1 MKIVADTVN
10 GCEYLTAGKPYTVL
24 QEHAQSMRYPEQ
36 RTLDIL
42 SDTGLRITV
51 LLKDCPHIAANWRIV
66 EYETDKEAL
75 DEISRLGQEMQPEMY
90 VTDEEEE
97 EEWERME
104 EKQEVSAGDILR
116 AGLKHMDDRASTYD
130 KPEGERSMKATVDAF
145 NAVTDGKMDTE
156 EKGWLF
162 MVLLKCVRS
171 QQGNFKL
178 DNYEDGAAYFGLMG
192 ETANGER
199 K

>member
-1 MKIVADTVN
+1 MKIVADAVN

-97 EEWERME
+97 EWERME
-104 EKQEVSAGDILR
+104 EKQYDMVNNPKHYQLLPGVEVKDVRKAIL
-116 AGLKHMDDRASTYD
+116 D
-130 KPEGERSMKATVDAF
+130 KIPEGVPYIQIDHFSRTWEYMTRMWDKNGLEDAKKARVYL
-145 NAVTDGKMDTE
+145 NWLIE
-156 EKGWLF
+156 EMEKT
-162 MVLLKCVRS
+162 
-171 QQGNFKL
+171 Q
-178 DNYEDGAAYFGLMG
+178 
-192 ETANGER
+192 
-199 K
+199 